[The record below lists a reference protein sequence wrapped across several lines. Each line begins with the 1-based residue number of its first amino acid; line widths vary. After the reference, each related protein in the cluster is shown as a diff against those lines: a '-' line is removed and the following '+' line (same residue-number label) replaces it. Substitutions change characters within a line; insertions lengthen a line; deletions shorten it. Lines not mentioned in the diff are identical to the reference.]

1 MPLKAYKMKKLYA
14 TNKALLSNKNLYPF
28 LIMAILLISTVYSS
42 YGQVRVPF
50 TPRTSSTTPTTT
62 VYNVKGD
69 FTMIGNTNLTL
80 LPPLYT
86 NTANNNN
93 DMQYVDIDGTA
104 VPGNN
109 TFNSS
114 SAFLDFSTENSA
126 IPECS
131 NIIYAGLYWTGRARS
146 GTDDNADGDNNP
158 NTFQVTKNGI
168 TKFFDKQKVSIKGPS
183 SASYIPLNYRLCYSK
198 WYWRL
203 FCSRHCYR

>member
-69 FTMIGNTNLTL
+69 FTMIRNTNLTL

-93 DMQYVDIDGTA
+93 DMQYVPILFMRDCIGREEPDLELTIM
-104 VPGNN
+104 PM
-109 TFNSS
+109 
-114 SAFLDFSTENSA
+114 A
-126 IPECS
+126 I
-131 NIIYAGLYWTGRARS
+131 
-146 GTDDNADGDNNP
+146 
-158 NTFQVTKNGI
+158 I
-168 TKFFDKQKVSIKGPS
+168 TQILF
-183 SASYIPLNYRLCYSK
+183 RLLK
-198 WYWRL
+198 TV
-203 FCSRHCYR
+203 